1 MKPSVLASFAFA
13 AWVAACSSDP
23 YADLAQPKDAT
34 VLPSGL
40 AYQVLT
46 AGSGTEHPAL
56 TDHVTVNY
64 TLWQP
69 PAPPSESDTRDNL
82 NTTPT
87 FKKLESTTN
96 SNGVS
101 TPASFPLNKLI
112 KGWQQMI
119 PLMTPGERVRVWIP
133 ADLAYGE
140 HPTRPD
146 HPPAGPLIF
155 DIELVSI
162 GQ

>member
-1 MKPSVLASFAFA
+1 MYRRVAVSLAFA
-13 AWVAACSSDP
+13 ALLAACSSDP
-23 YADLAQPKDAT
+23 NADLVQPKDAV

-40 AYQVLT
+40 AYKVLK
-46 AGSGTEHPAL
+46 AGDGSAHPAL
-56 TDHVTVNY
+56 SNQVTVNY

-69 PAPPSESDTRDNL
+69 PAPKSESHSTDNL
-82 NTTPT
+82 NTTPS
-87 FKKLESTTN
+87 FKKLESTTDDK
-96 SNGVS
+96 GVS
-101 TPASFPLNKLI
+101 SPATFPLGKLI

-119 PLMTPGERVRVWIP
+119 PLMSPGERVRVWIP

-140 HPTRPD
+140 HPTRAD